1 MTNKNKVLDWS
12 LYDQIEQHKQEKE
25 AAEQCMRI
33 RQAQRIGS
41 ISARIQIGLIVI
53 ALLMA
58 LIMIPE
64 PLKRWG

>member
-1 MTNKNKVLDWS
+1 MTNKDKILDWS
-12 LYDQIEQHKQEKE
+12 LYDQIERHYREKE
-25 AAEQCMRI
+25 IEEWQAKVKH
-33 RQAQRIGS
+33 AQRMGS
-41 ISARIQIGLIVI
+41 ILTRIQIGLIVI